1 MLEANRVVNKS
12 VLEIYPALSVA
23 NGAISSTGESIFY
36 KDYVNDHFKY
46 IRWGDHAEE
55 DEVTRTAESR

>member
-1 MLEANRVVNKS
+1 MNKS

-36 KDYVNDHFKY
+36 KDYVNDHSEY
-46 IRWGDHAEE
+46 IRWGDHAGEG
-55 DEVTRTAESR
+55 DAVTRTVKAEITLYV